1 MRSLLVLLLVA
12 VSEPALAQDQWRI
25 VRGSVRVLC
34 PLTVGG
40 SFEAR
45 GEGLKGS
52 LSLKTAKPAAFDGR
66 IEMPLGGLDTG
77 IGLRNEHMKD
87 NYLEIGKGPDFA
99 SAFLSSITLQ
109 GADAATVSGKTSF
122 SGDLQVHGVT
132 RLVQGT
138 AEIRRQGNAI
148 HISARLAVRLP
159 EFGIPSPRY
168 LGVGVRDEVQV
179 SVTLEA
185 APLTQEVR

>member
-1 MRSLLVLLLVA
+1 MRPLFAVLLLA
-12 VSEPALAQDQWRI
+12 VSGPALAQDQWRI

-45 GEGLKGS
+45 GDGLKGS
-52 LSLKTAKPAAFDGR
+52 LSLKAGKPAAFEGK
-66 IEMPLGGLDTG
+66 IEMPLAGLDTG

-87 NYLEIGKGPDFA
+87 NYLEIGKGPDFS
-99 SAFLSSITLQ
+99 SAFLSSITLP
-109 GADAATVSGKTSF
+109 GANAATVTGKTAF

-132 RLVQGT
+132 RRVNGT
-138 AEIRRQGNAI
+138 AEIRRAGTSI
-148 HISARLAVRLP
+148 HISAHLPVRLP
-159 EFGIPSPRY
+159 EFAIPSPRY

-179 SVTLEA
+179 SVVLEA
-185 APLTQEVR
+185 APLAQEVR

>member
-1 MRSLLVLLLVA
+1 MRPLFAVLLLA
-12 VSEPALAQDQWRI
+12 LSGPALAQDHWRI
-25 VRGSVRVLC
+25 VQGSVRVLC

-45 GEGLKGS
+45 GQGLKGS
-52 LSLKTAKPAAFDGR
+52 LSLKTAQPATFDGK
-66 IEMPLGGLDTG
+66 IEMPLQGLDTG

-99 SAFLSSITLQ
+99 TASLSAITLQ
-109 GADAATVSGKTSF
+109 GADASTVTGKTAF
-122 SGDLQVHGVT
+122 AGDLQVHGVT
-132 RLVQGT
+132 RRVQGT
-138 AEIRRQGNAI
+138 AEIRRSGRSI
-148 HISARLAVRLP
+148 HISARFPVRLP

-185 APLTQEVR
+185 AQETR